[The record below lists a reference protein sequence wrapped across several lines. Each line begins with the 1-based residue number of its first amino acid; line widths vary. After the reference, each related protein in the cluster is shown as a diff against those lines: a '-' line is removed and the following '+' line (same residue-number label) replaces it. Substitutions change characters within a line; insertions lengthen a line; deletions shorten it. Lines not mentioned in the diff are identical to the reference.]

1 MTIRKPGNTLGPP
14 NTVILKKGV
23 VLERIHNR
31 NFAADSFNPCQGS
44 PTRFAP
50 IRDGNGQCV
59 PSLYAG
65 ETFEAA
71 VFETIFH
78 DVPAKAKRK
87 RVPRNKV
94 EDSVQGQLEVI
105 RDLTLVSLREPDLKR
120 WRITRSQLITTA
132 PKHYASTAEWA
143 RAIHLQFPNVEGLE
157 WTSSQC
163 DPATAYLFFGDR
175 VQSGNFRI
183 IYVRDGLTDPGF
195 LHDVMEIGNRSGIRI
210 TV

>member
-1 MTIRKPGNTLGPP
+1 MAVPKPDSSLTAP
-14 NTVILKKGV
+14 NTVILKQGA
-23 VLERIHNR
+23 VLERVHNR
-31 NFAADSFNPCQGS
+31 NFGANMFNPCLGN

-50 IRDGNGQCV
+50 IKDISGQCV

-87 RVPRNKV
+87 SVPKKKV
-94 EDSVQGQLEVI
+94 EDTAEARLETQ

-120 WRITRSQLITTA
+120 WRIKRTQLIASSPKLYSQTA
-132 PKHYASTAEWA
+132 AWAE
-143 RAIHLQFPNVEGLE
+143 AIHRQFQDVDGLE
-157 WTSSQC
+157 WTSNQC
-163 DPATAYLFFGDR
+163 DPSTAYLFFGDR
-175 VQSGNFRI
+175 VQASDFSV
-183 IYVRDGLTDPGF
+183 IYSRDGLTDPSF
-195 LHDVMEIGNRSGIRI
+195 LHDVRRIGRRSGIKI